1 MQQRPLGSQGLVCSQ
16 QGLGCMTMTAFYG
29 KFNRKESETQSI
41 EAIGKA
47 LEMGVNMLGNHS
59 NTPLSHLYTIYS
71 LDSLLRR
78 YRLDLSVFWIR
89 WRR

>member
-71 LDSLLRR
+71 LVSLLRR

>member
-59 NTPLSHLYTIYS
+59 NALLSHLYTIYS
-71 LDSLLRR
+71 LVSLLRR